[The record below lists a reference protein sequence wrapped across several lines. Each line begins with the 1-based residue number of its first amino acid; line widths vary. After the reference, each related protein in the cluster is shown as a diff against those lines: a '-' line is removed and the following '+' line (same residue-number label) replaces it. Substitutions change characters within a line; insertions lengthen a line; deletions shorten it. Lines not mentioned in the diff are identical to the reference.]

1 MIFFTQNKKAFKQQR
16 VKLFIYLIS
25 CIVIIAFL
33 TLVIIYTRR
42 LKGHQ
47 QLIKELKNE
56 SESQL
61 KALGHLEQNINKLK
75 IGDKQIKEFVNKQLE
90 MLREITV
97 ACYHEPRNRLGKQ
110 VKSILQFSE
119 HNQDNWMGLYD
130 YIDDEYNGIMSK
142 TRIRFPQL
150 NQKDLLLIALTCL
163 EFSYIQIAI
172 IMGYSN
178 HTSIGTLKHRLAE
191 KMELDGSLNDYIHS
205 FNHPWMAIYLSIFE
219 PHYDSL
225 SPVLLIQ
232 K

>member
-1 MIFFTQNKKAFKQQR
+1 M
-16 VKLFIYLIS
+16 
-25 CIVIIAFL
+25 
-33 TLVIIYTRR
+33 IIYTRR

-119 HNQDNWMGLYD
+119 HNQDNWVGLYD
-130 YIDDEYNGIMSK
+130 YIDAEYNGIMLK

-205 FNHPWMAIYLSIFE
+205 FNHP
-219 PHYDSL
+219 
-225 SPVLLIQ
+225 
-232 K
+232 

>member
-1 MIFFTQNKKAFKQQR
+1 MFSSVSRSHSSRACNGLRLCRRAILYSSTRLYRAAMRMAIQSWWRYLFFRGIET
-16 VKLFIYLIS
+16 I
-25 CIVIIAFL
+25 
-33 TLVIIYTRR
+33 
-42 LKGHQ
+42 
-47 QLIKELKNE
+47 
-56 SESQL
+56 
-61 KALGHLEQNINKLK
+61 
-75 IGDKQIKEFVNKQLE
+75 
-90 MLREITV
+90 
-97 ACYHEPRNRLGKQ
+97 
-110 VKSILQFSE
+110 
-119 HNQDNWMGLYD
+119 LYD

-163 EFSYIQIAI
+163 EFSYIQSAI

-191 KMELDGSLNDYIHS
+191 KMELDGSLNDYIHY